1 MRGFKLKI
9 SNLILWSCEWFQP
22 CAAIFVFFIFL
33 IMNRY
38 LFYTKGEAERFFDR
52 SWLYITAHFVV
63 LPYRFNR
70 VDFGFYGHLIIDYF
84 DNIDA

>member
-1 MRGFKLKI
+1 
-9 SNLILWSCEWFQP
+9 
-22 CAAIFVFFIFL
+22 
-33 IMNRY
+33 MNRY